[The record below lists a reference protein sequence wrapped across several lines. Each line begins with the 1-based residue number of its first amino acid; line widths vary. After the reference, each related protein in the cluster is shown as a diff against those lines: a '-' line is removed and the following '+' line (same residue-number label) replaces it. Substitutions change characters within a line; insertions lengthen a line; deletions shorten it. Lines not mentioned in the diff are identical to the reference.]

1 MRQPMILLA
10 LFLLTAIAASA
21 FSQSSP
27 PVSARRSGVI
37 IGRVL
42 TDDGQP
48 AADAQIIAFP
58 AGGKI
63 GEHQQTVCD
72 EEGNFKLTSLRSGAY
87 AIQAS
92 SPGYITPRSSTEAR
106 VYRPGENVLINM
118 VKGGVITGRVTDAL
132 GEPVVGVGVQAQMV
146 RDLEGRRGSPF
157 SMNPTDFFG
166 RRTDD
171 RGIYRIYGLEPGVY
185 LVKVSGSASAFFQAL
200 EIMGTSMRET
210 PTYYPSSTYN
220 TAVEVPVRSGE
231 EVTGID
237 IRHRSERGYVVS
249 GTLSGELESDNLF
262 NAVVI
267 ALRNPA
273 NGNVEAMSA
282 GLASGKFA
290 IYGVSNG
297 EYEIFAF
304 RSNESND
311 RAASTPRRVSVNG
324 ADVGGVELRLLK
336 LGSIGGRVVIETASS
351 TEGCV
356 IEEPALPPAIPEDIS
371 LRTQRS
377 EKGPTTPQLADFSMG
392 IGGAIDFAVP
402 INKGDF
408 VLKNLDMGRHRIIAD
423 LPGENYYVRSV
434 TQNVPSPGRRGAST
448 GLDVT
453 RSGILLRQGES
464 VAGVKIVIAPG
475 AASLRGRVAPNNEA
489 QADAAPAPRRKMRI
503 HLIPA
508 EATAAEEVQRY
519 YESPTRSD
527 NSFEFKHLAP
537 GKYLM
542 LARSVAENEPADL
555 QDRPVA
561 WDATERAKLRRE
573 AEGVKNEI
581 ELKPC
586 ARVNDYVLR
595 Y

>member
-10 LFLLTAIAASA
+10 LFLLTAIAAIA

-58 AGGKI
+58 AGGRI

-92 SPGYITPRSSTEAR
+92 SPGYITPRSSTETR
-106 VYRPGENVLINM
+106 VYRPGENMIINM

-200 EIMGTSMRET
+200 DIMGTSMRET
-210 PTYYPSSTYN
+210 PTYYPSSTYD
-220 TAVEVPVRSGE
+220 TAVEVTIRGGE

-290 IYGVSNG
+290 VYGVSNG

-311 RAASTPRRVSVNG
+311 RSASIPRRVSVRG
-324 ADVGGVELRLLK
+324 ADVGGIELKLLK
-336 LGSIGGRVVIETASS
+336 LGSIGGRVVIETAGSA
-351 TEGCV
+351 EGCV
-356 IEEPALPPAIPEDIS
+356 KEEPALPEDIS
-371 LRTQRS
+371 LRSQRS

-408 VLKNLDMGRHRIIAD
+408 VLKNLDAGRHRIIAD

-434 TQNVPSPGRRGAST
+434 TQNVSSPGGRGAST

-453 RSGILLRQGES
+453 RNGILLRQGES
-464 VAGVKIVIAPG
+464 VAGVRIVIAPG

-489 QADAAPAPRRKMRI
+489 QADAAAPARRKMRI

-519 YESPTRSD
+519 YESTARSG

-542 LARSVAENEPADL
+542 LARPVAENEPADL

-573 AEGVKNEI
+573 AEGLKNEI

-586 ARVNDYVLR
+586 TQVNNYVLR

>member
-1 MRQPMILLA
+1 MMRQPTILLG
-10 LFLLTAIAASA
+10 LFLLTAIAATV
-21 FSQSSP
+21 FSQSSAP
-27 PVSARRSGVI
+27 ASSRRSGVI
-37 IGRVL
+37 VGRVL
-42 TDDGQP
+42 TDDGQA

-58 AGGKI
+58 AGGRI

-92 SPGYITPRSSTEAR
+92 SPGYVTPHSSTDTR
-106 VYRPGENVLINM
+106 VYRPGENVIINM

-146 RDLEGRRGSPF
+146 RDLEGRRGLPF

-166 RRTDD
+166 RHTDD
-171 RGIYRIYGLEPGVY
+171 RGIYRIYGLAPGAYV
-185 LVKVSGSASAFFQAL
+185 VKVTSSASAFFQAL
-200 EIMGTSMRET
+200 DIMGTATRET
-210 PTYYPSSTYN
+210 PTYYPSSTYD
-220 TAVEVPVRSGE
+220 TAVEVTIRGGE
-231 EVTGID
+231 ELTGID
-237 IRHRSERGYVVS
+237 IRHRNERGYVVS

-267 ALRNPA
+267 VLRNPA
-273 NGNVEAMSA
+273 NGNVETMTA
-282 GLASGKFA
+282 GLASGKFS

-311 RAASTPRRVSVNG
+311 RTASIPRRVTVRG
-324 ADVGGVELRLLK
+324 ADVGGIELRLFK
-336 LGSIGGRVVIETASS
+336 LGSIGGRVMIETGDP

-356 IEEPALPPAIPEDIS
+356 KEEPALPEDIS

-377 EKGPTTPQLADFSMG
+377 DKGPTTPVLADFSMG

-402 INKGDF
+402 NGKGEF
-408 VLKNLDMGRHRIIAD
+408 ILKNLDTGRHRIIAD

-434 TQNVPSPGRRGAST
+434 TQAVSSPGKRAASASQD
-448 GLDVT
+448 LT

-464 VAGVKIVIAPG
+464 VTGVKIVIAPG
-475 AASLRGRVAPNNEA
+475 AASLRGRVASGNEA
-489 QADAAPAPRRKMRI
+489 QANAATPARPRMRI

-519 YESPTRSD
+519 YESTTRGD

-542 LARSVAENEPADL
+542 LARPVAENEPADL

-573 AEGVKNEI
+573 AEGLKNEI
-581 ELKPC
+581 ELKSC

-595 Y
+595 F